1 MTSSIPPP
9 IRTSQRAELLAAING
24 IRKLGEYEGATANK
38 CHAKYTSRFQQK
50 EAWVIASDSEYV
62 VSGMTEW
69 LPAWKV
75 SNLYRSRPPSSSNS
89 DKNNAWRNSS
99 KRKPKNLDLFQILDA
114 TVEQYEREYDVQ
126 IAFWRIG
133 REYNVVADKLAGIA
147 ARGQTLE
154 ENLQAY
160 VDSARFSLTNHVI
173 FPPQC
178 DCVYRCFS

>member
-1 MTSSIPPP
+1 
-9 IRTSQRAELLAAING
+9 
-24 IRKLGEYEGATANK
+24 
-38 CHAKYTSRFQQK
+38 
-50 EAWVIASDSEYV
+50 
-62 VSGMTEW
+62 MTEW